1 MSCVGPH
8 REKQHEMHLEIL
20 KAQRRGAK
28 ECTHMGGYR
37 EMIAFLL
44 LKVGFPV
51 KLASLSL
58 CL

>member
-44 LKVGFPV
+44 
-51 KLASLSL
+51 
-58 CL
+58 